1 MASLFGRRFDP
12 DTLRA
17 HLGDMPQVAGATRL
31 VLADGAEA
39 GVEAID
45 VRSGGGLR
53 FLVLASRG
61 LDIAE
66 AEFDGIP
73 LAWRSPTGRAH
84 PAFYEATGLGWLRG
98 FSGGLLVTCGYTTVG
113 APSVDAG
120 EELGLH
126 GRASYLP
133 AEHVAIEEGWT
144 ADGYR
149 IAVRGVLRQARV
161 FGEHVVVR
169 RTITTWLGS
178 RAVRLDDEI
187 ENAGSAATPLML
199 LYHVNLGFPLL
210 DEGAEVISPARH
222 VRPRDAQAASGLA
235 DYWRVHG
242 PVRGYAEQVF
252 YHDLEPEPDGIV
264 EAGLINTGL
273 RGGLGVA
280 LRFDHASL
288 PRFIQWKML
297 GEGTYVIGLEPANCL
312 VEGRAAERARGT
324 LEYLEPGQQRRFWI
338 GLQVLVGG
346 EVEAFADRIGRRT
359 RG

>member
-1 MASLFGRRFDP
+1 MVTLFGHRFDP

-17 HLGDMPQVAGATRL
+17 HVGDIPQVAGATPL
-31 VLADGAEA
+31 QLADGVEA

-61 LDIAE
+61 LDIAD

-73 LAWRSPTGRAH
+73 LAWRSPTGRVH
-84 PAFYEATGLGWLRG
+84 PSFYETTGLGWLRG
-98 FSGGLLVTCGYTTVG
+98 FYGGLLVTCGYTSVG
-113 APSVDAG
+113 TPSIDAG

-133 AEHVAIEEGWT
+133 AERVAIEQGWT

-149 IAVRGVLRQARV
+149 ITVRGVLRQARV
-161 FGEHVVVR
+161 SGEHVVVR
-169 RTITTWLGS
+169 RTITTLLGS
-178 RAVRLDDEI
+178 RALRLEDEV
-187 ENAGSAATPLML
+187 ENAGSAANPLML

-210 DEGAEVISPARH
+210 DDGAEVITPARH
-222 VRPRDAQAASGLA
+222 VWPRDTQAASGLA
-235 DYWRVHG
+235 DYWRVGG
-242 PVRGYAEQVF
+242 PERGYAEQVF
-252 YHDLEPEPDGIV
+252 YHDLESGSDGIV
-264 EAGLINTGL
+264 EAGLINRSL
-273 RGGLGVA
+273 RSGLGVA
-280 LRFDHASL
+280 LRFDRKAL

-297 GEGTYVIGLEPANCL
+297 GEGTYVMGLEPANCL

-324 LEYLEPGQQRRFWI
+324 LEHLEPGEQRRFWI
-338 GLQVLVGG
+338 ELQVLVGG
-346 EVEAFADRIGRRT
+346 EVEAFADRIGRRK